1 MHLST
6 WVSYIITISMQVVYV
21 NYSVAYFFHTFPVVV
36 RVLYI
41 AIPQDDSNTATA
53 RKRGGCI

>member
-21 NYSVAYFFHTFPVVV
+21 IYSVAYFFHTFPVVV

-41 AIPQDDSNTATA
+41 AIPKDDSNTAT
-53 RKRGGCI
+53 